1 MNRLGFA
8 VIVALAA
15 ARASAQDSVGSPAV
29 EAPAALETVTVYARR
44 IQPVTHV
51 AATVTVIPQQQIE
64 RTLAGDVKQL
74 VRYEPGLSVRSDPFR
89 FGLDTFTARGMTGNR
104 VAVEIDGIPA
114 AGGFTIG
121 SFSDSGRSFVDLGFV
136 RNVQVL
142 RGPASSLYGS
152 DAIGGVVAMTTL
164 TASDLL
170 REGSEGSV
178 RTEAGYS
185 SDDDG
190 WHAVAIGAAR
200 VGQADVVLGYVHRQ
214 GNELDTA
221 ASVPPDPRDYH
232 ADSVLAKLELDSVP
246 GGPLTLTAEGGKL
259 AQKTDVNAFEGLAGS
274 RFVNTVTLSGDDSGS
289 RFRASAAQQLDATAA
304 FDSADWRLY
313 WQGTDTDQ
321 DTFEQRNAVPPRTP
335 PVQLDRKFKLQDR
348 TLGVEFTAVKDIE
361 RDGTAHDFVYG
372 IELEGTRLE
381 ELRNGLQTN
390 LVTGATT
397 KTILGETFP
406 LRDFP
411 VSDVTEAGA
420 FVQDEIRF
428 AGGAWTLIPAL
439 RADYYKLSPNADALY
454 REDNPRLP
462 VVGLEDWSVSPKLG
476 VIRSFGGSAAAYFQ
490 YSHGFRSPPP
500 EDVNIGLDLPLL
512 NLRAI
517 PNPDLKPETS
527 NGYELGW
534 RWNDTALS
542 LTASGFW
549 SDYDDFIESKVN
561 LGKDP
566 ATGVTI
572 FQSQNVAQARI
583 YGAELSAVARLGVW
597 AASLEGWTT
606 QLAMAYAK
614 GEDLERDE
622 PLNSVDPASGVL
634 SLRYDAPSGRWGGE
648 LATTA
653 VAAKREVDRSRVDL
667 YRTDSWYTLD
677 LLGHVELGR
686 SMWLGLAV
694 FNITDQAYIEWADVR
709 GRPVGD
715 PLIPYYTHPGRN
727 VSVTLHWQM

>member
-89 FGLDTFTARGMTGNR
+89 FGLDTFTVRGMTGNR

-200 VGQADVVLGYVHRQ
+200 VGQADLVLGYVHRQ

-361 RDGTAHDFVYG
+361 RNGTAHDFVYG

-622 PLNSVDPASGVL
+622 PLNSVDPASG
-634 SLRYDAPSGRWGGE
+634 G
-648 LATTA
+648 TT
-653 VAAKREVDRSRVDL
+653 
-667 YRTDSWYTLD
+667 
-677 LLGHVELGR
+677 
-686 SMWLGLAV
+686 
-694 FNITDQAYIEWADVR
+694 
-709 GRPVGD
+709 P
-715 PLIPYYTHPGRN
+715 
-727 VSVTLHWQM
+727 

>member
-15 ARASAQDSVGSPAV
+15 ARASAEQSGAAPAF
-29 EAPAALETVTVYARR
+29 EAPAELETITVYARR
-44 IQPVTHV
+44 LQPVTRV
-51 AATVTVIPQQQIE
+51 AATVTTIPQQQIE
-64 RTLAGDVKQL
+64 RTLASDVKQL

-89 FGLDTFTARGMTGNR
+89 FGLDTFTVRGMTGNR
-104 VAVEIDGIPA
+104 VAVEIDGIPS
-114 AGGFTIG
+114 AGGFSIG
-121 SFSDSGRSFVDLGFV
+121 SFSDSGRSFVDLAFV

-164 TASDLL
+164 SAGDLL
-170 REGSEGSV
+170 REGSGGSV

-200 VGQADVVLGYVHRQ
+200 VGSADLLLGYVHRQ

-221 ASVPPDPRDYH
+221 ADVPPDPRDYD

-246 GGPLTLTAEGGKL
+246 GGPLTLTAEGGRL
-259 AQKTDVNAFEGLAGS
+259 AQNTDVNAFEGLAGS
-274 RFVNTVTLSGDDSGS
+274 RFVNTVALSGDDSGS
-289 RFRASAAQQLDATAA
+289 RFRASAAQRLDATAA
-304 FDSADWRLY
+304 FDSAVWQLY

-321 DTFEQRNAVPPRTP
+321 DTFEQRKAVPPRTP
-335 PVQLDRKFKLQDR
+335 PVQIDRKFSLQDR
-348 TLGVEFTAVKDIE
+348 TLGAEFTAVKDVE
-361 RDGTAHDFVYG
+361 RNGTAHDFVYG
-372 IELEGTRLE
+372 IEIEGTRLE
-381 ELRNGLQTN
+381 ELRNGLQTD

-411 VSDVTEAGA
+411 ISDVTEAGA

-439 RADYYKLSPNADALY
+439 RADYYRLSPKSDALY

-476 VIRSFGGSAAAYFQ
+476 VIRSLGESAVAYFQ
-490 YSHGFRSPPP
+490 YSHGFRAPPP

-527 NGYELGW
+527 NGYELGL
-534 RWNDTALS
+534 RWNDAALS

-561 LGKDP
+561 L
-566 ATGVTI
+566 
-572 FQSQNVAQARI
+572 ARI
-583 YGAELSAVARLGVW
+583 R
-597 AASLEGWTT
+597 
-606 QLAMAYAK
+606 
-614 GEDLERDE
+614 R
-622 PLNSVDPASGVL
+622 PA
-634 SLRYDAPSGRWGGE
+634 
-648 LATTA
+648 
-653 VAAKREVDRSRVDL
+653 
-667 YRTDSWYTLD
+667 
-677 LLGHVELGR
+677 
-686 SMWLGLAV
+686 
-694 FNITDQAYIEWADVR
+694 
-709 GRPVGD
+709 
-715 PLIPYYTHPGRN
+715 
-727 VSVTLHWQM
+727 